1 MDYKALMDAK
11 KAEDA
16 IKESKVSLTKKIEK
30 ALKAIDK
37 LVDDY
42 DYELDQLIISNQP
55 DVIDGGRTIKDL
67 EKIKKILEK

>member
-30 ALKAIDK
+30 VLSLIESFNLLPDK
-37 LVDDY
+37 DDPVRELV
-42 DYELDQLIISNQP
+42 
-55 DVIDGGRTIKDL
+55 R
-67 EKIKKILEK
+67 KIKKILEEWHER

>member
-1 MDYKALMDAK
+1 MTQTD
-11 KAEDA
+11 
-16 IKESKVSLTKKIEK
+16 KEKIEK

-55 DVIDGGRTIKDL
+55 DVIDGGRAIKDL